1 MLNIIHA
8 ILRVRV
14 SQHHPLFH
22 FYFRNQFF
30 QELLNRMVITVRRGL
45 LSPANGTLTIHCC
58 AAMLGLQLEKELPNN
73 VLLVHGMRK
82 TNDLALGRL
91 YLMEAFNSFGDI
103 ESAAIAPINRGFG
116 MYYSSFVMQVAMFVL
131 SWKMYAF
138 SFLSHTH
145 TLCVGFVRFVSP
157 KSIQRALE
165 RFRISEIEVQDVS
178 VMIKSLHDFSPAA

>member
-1 MLNIIHA
+1 
-8 ILRVRV
+8 
-14 SQHHPLFH
+14 
-22 FYFRNQFF
+22 
-30 QELLNRMVITVRRGL
+30 MVITVRRGL

-116 MYYSSFVMQVAMFVL
+116 MYYSSLVMQVAMILFSHGRCMHSPL
-131 SWKMYAF
+131 S
-138 SFLSHTH
+138 SHAH
-145 TLCVGFVRFVSP
+145 SRRF
-157 KSIQRALE
+157 RAL
-165 RFRISEIEVQDVS
+165 RQSKISTTCTRTVSDFRD
-178 VMIKSLHDFSPAA
+178 